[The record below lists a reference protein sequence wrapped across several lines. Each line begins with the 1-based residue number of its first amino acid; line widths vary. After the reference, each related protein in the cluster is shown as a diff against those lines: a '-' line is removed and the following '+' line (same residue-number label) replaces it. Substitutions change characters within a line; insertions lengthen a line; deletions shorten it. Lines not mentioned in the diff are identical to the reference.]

1 MDLGCS
7 SNLIDDIDSHHM
19 DHYQAQ
25 MMMEQDTSSF
35 IGQTASQAL
44 QGRLTA
50 PSDKFYIR

>member
-50 PSDKFYIR
+50 PSDKFFIR